1 MSLKVLRS
9 LWSHMR
15 FLFGVP
21 HWIIIDMNV
30 RQLAPKTIRPGW
42 LAPNSQ
48 LLVDWKCTISH
59 QDMNN
64 MKAFARLHWWF
75 FCGKTLSTTYSM
87 LLWKLF
93 GLFSLGGNEDCAEI
107 RAGSLSRRAARFR
120 ECSVLHLSKG
130 LISYQKQIYI
140 WLFCSSNTLHLR
152 SHISD
157 CISTEPTNLSFAFT
171 SNLSVYGIAN
181 VEAEDS

>member
-93 GLFSLGGNEDCAEI
+93 GLFSLGGNEHCAEI
-107 RAGSLSRRAARFR
+107 RAGSLSRRM
-120 ECSVLHLSKG
+120 CHMKNML
-130 LISYQKQIYI
+130 YYI
-140 WLFCSSNTLHLR
+140 NHQ
-152 SHISD
+152 
-157 CISTEPTNLSFAFT
+157 SFEV
-171 SNLSVYGIAN
+171 LSVGAIARCSTF
-181 VEAEDS
+181 ASFFFLGRSLLLDSERGVAG

>member
-1 MSLKVLRS
+1 MGEFACGWIHWLPLRVQHNS
-9 LWSHMR
+9 PGS
-15 FLFGVP
+15 P

-30 RQLAPKTIRPGW
+30 RQLAPKKIHPGR

-48 LLVDWKCTISH
+48 LLVDWKCTILH

-93 GLFSLGGNEDCAEI
+93 GLFSLGGNDNFAEI
-107 RAGSLSRRAARFR
+107 GAGSLSRRAASPLDFASALCSNFR
-120 ECSVLHLSKG
+120 KDWFHTRRK
-130 LISYQKQIYI
+130 
-140 WLFCSSNTLHLR
+140 FT
-152 SHISD
+152 SD
-157 CISTEPTNLSFAFT
+157 CFVRVTRSTCVRIFLTASQLSQLT
-171 SNLSVYGIAN
+171 SPSPSLRN
-181 VEAEDS
+181 